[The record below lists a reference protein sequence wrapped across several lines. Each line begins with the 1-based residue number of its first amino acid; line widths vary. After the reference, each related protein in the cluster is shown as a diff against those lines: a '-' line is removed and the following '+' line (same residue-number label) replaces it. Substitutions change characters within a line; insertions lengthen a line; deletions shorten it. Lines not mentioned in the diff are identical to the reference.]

1 MVNGKVDYSSTV
13 EGLLLHNG
21 AVPLICI
28 VVRAVLSFI
37 TDTGFDSGE
46 RCWCVWRGLGGEGR
60 CKCLRVKEKES
71 VCVCACDDLC

>member
-1 MVNGKVDYSSTV
+1 MVNGKVDCSCTV

-28 VVRAVLSFI
+28 VVHAVLSFI

-46 RCWCVWRGLGGEGR
+46 RCWRVCGGGGR

-71 VCVCACDDLC
+71 VRVCVCDDLC